1 MVYFLFTDLNVSSPQ
16 NVSLKGETWTG
27 HRPKRLQQSPAA
39 GEGERIWETE
49 PSTQIT
55 VTLKEEEADVVHSQK
70 VKEGQHVILNKVKE
84 ERREQGPEERWDKKV
99 DEEKTAK
106 DRKQTQEQDQGED
119 HPIAPSVDS
128 PLASISPSPNFL
140 STDIQWSSLTTNT
153 ESPADDNPDIEDQNA
168 SSSGTRKGY
177 FSALKNT
184 SILSINENST
194 HEDSSLGQIESSEK
208 NAAPTAVEA
217 RIGPTAVSLPS
228 TFKLKPKTKLP
239 KIKGEQIAKTH
250 KLQKKEKKKVTSAN
264 NAKQVKMLKQEKDQ
278 LAAAPYFPYFK
289 DHYCPPDCA
298 CYGRCVSNIT
308 LHTLRLTSVIS
319 SDLFIF
325 FMLHLVFTEW
335 CNVRTKVWKTSPMV
349 FRTIPDTYF

>member
-1 MVYFLFTDLNVSSPQ
+1 MNLLFLVLVYFHFTDLNVTSPQ
-16 NVSLKGETWTG
+16 NVFLKGETWTG
-27 HRPKRLQQSPAA
+27 QRPERLQLSPVA
-39 GEGERIWETE
+39 GEEERIWETE
-49 PSTQIT
+49 PGTQIT
-55 VTLKEEEADVVHSQK
+55 VTLKEEKANVVHSQK
-70 VKEGQHVILNKVKE
+70 VKEGEHVLLKKAVEE
-84 ERREQGPEERWDKKV
+84 ERREQGPEERRDEKA

-106 DRKQTQEQDQGED
+106 ERKQTQERDQSED

-128 PLASISPSPNFL
+128 PLASISPSQNFL
-140 STDIQWSSLTTNT
+140 TTVIQWSSLTTNA
-153 ESPADDNPDIEDQNA
+153 ESPAVDNPD
-168 SSSGTRKGY
+168 

-250 KLQKKEKKKVTSAN
+250 KLQKEKKKVMSAN
-264 NAKQVKMLKQEKDQ
+264 FLKNAKQVKMLKQEKDQ

-298 CYGRCVSNIT
+298 CYGRCVSTIT
-308 LHTLRLTSVIS
+308 LHTLRLTSVIF
-319 SDLFIF
+319 L
-325 FMLHLVFTEW
+325 MLHLVFTEW
-335 CNVRTKVWKTSPMV
+335 CNVRTKGWKTSPTV
-349 FRTIPDTYF
+349 FRTIPDTSF